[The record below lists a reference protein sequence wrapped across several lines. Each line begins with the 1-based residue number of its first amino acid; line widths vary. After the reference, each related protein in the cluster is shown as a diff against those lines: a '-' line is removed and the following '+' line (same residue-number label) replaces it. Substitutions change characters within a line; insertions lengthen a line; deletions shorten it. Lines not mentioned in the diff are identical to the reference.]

1 MCGIAG
7 RFHPERLPPAE
18 GWAQRAD
25 KLLAHRGP
33 DGSGYFGDERC
44 ELVHR
49 RLALIDLSS
58 AGRQPMTNETGDIQI
73 IYNGE
78 VYNHQELRALL
89 LARDRFGVKPLF
101 YTEHEGQL
109 AFASEIKALTA
120 LPRFRPTIDRQACW
134 DFLGLGYI
142 PEPATGFA
150 QIRALEPG
158 TVLVLTP
165 EGRRISSYHSVAVTP
180 NATRGLSDTVGMLR
194 ERLLASV
201 KRQAVADVPVAALLS
216 GGIDSSLVVA

>member
-89 LARDRFGVKPLF
+89 QARGHVFRSTSD
-101 YTEHEGQL
+101 TE
-109 AFASEIKALTA
+109 
-120 LPRFRPTIDRQACW
+120 
-134 DFLGLGYI
+134 
-142 PEPATGFA
+142 
-150 QIRALEPG
+150 
-158 TVLVLTP
+158 VLVHLYEERGEQMVEQLRGIVAGAIYEEP
-165 EGRRISSYHSVAVTP
+165 RRP
-180 NATRGLSDTVGMLR
+180 
-194 ERLLASV
+194 LL
-201 KRQAVADVPVAALLS
+201 L
-216 GGIDSSLVVA
+216 